1 MVSGLEGQRC
11 ASLEYI
17 DVSSNLLGS
26 EFTMIF
32 RQIRESCDYLTNFI
46 CAQNTGI
53 KRAPSMQVAKS
64 RLNLD
69 AVLLQRLDLSNSLR
83 GDEQVA

>member
-1 MVSGLEGQRC
+1 MHV
-11 ASLEYI
+11 I
-17 DVSSNLLGS
+17 DCLQYCNWS
-26 EFTMIF
+26 EKIF
-32 RQIRESCDYLTNFI
+32 RQMRESCDYLTNFI

-69 AVLLQRLDLSNSLR
+69 AVLLQRLDLANSLR